1 MSEVARPGPLIS
13 PGATLVPDLAL
24 ARHQHHGQTRAM
36 LGAGQAAH
44 HTYLCLS
51 STNTDTETHGHT
63 GYQDVTLQTH
73 SDTRI
78 MAHSCHWS
86 PSSLSS
92 PTASIVLRGRARVLR
107 PHMPHV
113 TLSHSILT
121 PVSVSHPNWD
131 PRPRPLCRQAR
142 APPSVRDH
150 IRAHSLSL
158 HPRNL
163 VKSDN

>member
-78 MAHSCHWS
+78 MSHSDHWS
-86 PSSLSS
+86 QHHHCPRRQPLCI
-92 PTASIVLRGRARVLR
+92 A
-107 PHMPHV
+107 
-113 TLSHSILT
+113 
-121 PVSVSHPNWD
+121 
-131 PRPRPLCRQAR
+131 RPRPCPEASHAACHTVSSLLSPCLTPTGIPDLGHCAGRRARHQACVTTYER
-142 APPSVRDH
+142 T
-150 IRAHSLSL
+150 HSLCIQEI
-158 HPRNL
+158 
-163 VKSDN
+163 

>member
-63 GYQDVTLQTH
+63 GYQDVTQQYRL
-73 SDTRI
+73 
-78 MAHSCHWS
+78 
-86 PSSLSS
+86 
-92 PTASIVLRGRARVLR
+92 
-107 PHMPHV
+107 
-113 TLSHSILT
+113 TLI
-121 PVSVSHPNWD
+121 
-131 PRPRPLCRQAR
+131 
-142 APPSVRDH
+142 
-150 IRAHSLSL
+150 
-158 HPRNL
+158 
-163 VKSDN
+163 